1 MENIIFG
8 KPDVETYLTT
18 AKTLSETPISPIS
31 TSNHQ
36 QDAFVQN
43 INTSANV
50 GKPNEV
56 TSKTYSISP
65 HHIPIG
71 TAKVEDPKHVN
82 EAVKPTSTIPPDSP
96 RLFYF
101 QYH

>member
-8 KPDVETYLTT
+8 KPDVETDLTT
-18 AKTLSETPISPIS
+18 AKSLSETPIS

-50 GKPNEV
+50 GKPNKV
-56 TSKTYSISP
+56 TSKTYSVSP
-65 HHIPIG
+65 HHILIG

-82 EAVKPTSTIPPDSP
+82 EAVKPTSAIHPDSP
-96 RLFYF
+96 RLFYI
-101 QYH
+101 QYQ